1 MSLFSDI
8 GDAVSSAA
16 SDVGSFVEG
25 AADVAGNVAKDM
37 VASTV
42 NSLEHTFDDFGSV
55 LKAAAFAT
63 VLSPLSLGMTLYE
76 FGSDI
81 YKETD
86 KELNKK

>member
-25 AADVAGNVAKDM
+25 AVNVAGNVARDM
-37 VASTV
+37 AESTV

-63 VLSPLSLGMTLYE
+63 VLSPLSLCLTIYE
-76 FGSDI
+76 FGSDV

-86 KELNKK
+86 KEINKK